1 MASLMQDLI
10 VVLEQENSEYELLL
24 ELSNRKTGFIVAA
37 QLLEL
42 EKITDEEQIVVNRI
56 HQLENKRENL
66 MNDIAN
72 VINKDVKTLKL
83 VNLVQMLG
91 NRPDEQE
98 KLSAVH
104 ERLKDTMKHMVRVN
118 DQNRDLLGNALEMV
132 QFDLNLIQALR
143 SAPETANYN
152 KGAYASGSVIANQ
165 RSGFDAK
172 Q

>member
-72 VINKDVKTLKL
+72 VINKDVKTMRLSDLLVMLEQRPEEHQKLAKVYDRLK
-83 VNLVQMLG
+83 
-91 NRPDEQE
+91 
-98 KLSAVH
+98 SAVH
-104 ERLKDTMKHMVRVN
+104 EVERVN
-118 DQNRDLLGNALEMV
+118 GQNRVLIENALEMV
-132 QFDLNLIQALR
+132 RFDMNVLQNMKTG
-143 SAPETANYN
+143 PETANYN
-152 KGAYASGSVIANQ
+152 RGAYSTGDQMGAGAQ
-165 RSGFDAK
+165 GFDAK

>member
-98 KLSAVH
+98 KLSTVH

-152 KGAYASGSVIANQ
+152 KGAYASGSAITNQ